1 MEIRSWGQEI
11 NGTRNCTIRMDSGD
25 HVAVVY
31 TDPHGKTHTVN
42 ICPQH
47 LVLMVTHE
55 ESKSAMVCR
64 PAVGVQFVQE

>member
-1 MEIRSWGQEI
+1 MDIKAWGQEI
-11 NGTRNCTIRMDSGD
+11 NDVRNGTVALNSGD
-25 HVAVVY
+25 TLSVCY
-31 TDPHGKTHTVN
+31 TDPHGKCHLLN
-42 ICPQH
+42 ITAQH